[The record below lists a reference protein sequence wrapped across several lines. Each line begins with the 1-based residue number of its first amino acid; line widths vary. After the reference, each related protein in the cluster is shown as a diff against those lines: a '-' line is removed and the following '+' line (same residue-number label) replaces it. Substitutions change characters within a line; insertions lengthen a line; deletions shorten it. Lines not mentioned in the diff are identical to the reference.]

1 MAQPKLNEKV
11 ARSAIFETRAIDQEK
26 RTVELAFATEAPYE
40 RWYGYEILDCTAGSV
55 DLSRLMAAGPLLMD
69 HNAMDQIGVIESVRV
84 DADKVCRA
92 VVRFSKS
99 ARGQEIFQDV
109 IDGIR
114 KNVSVGYMVNAATLV
129 GMIDE
134 IETYRIT
141 AWCPYEIS
149 LVSCPADIQ
158 AGVGRSSQMGDKPKR
173 EDDAESEGLM
183 GAETESEA
191 ESESDSDDCITITS
205 TTTVCIPTGG
215 TMTEQSNQPVD
226 IQAIENGVREAEK
239 SRIAEIRALGEKAA
253 HMGGRD
259 LALEMIS
266 AGGSVDEMKDALLER
281 MPDVS
286 KRAMGDAPA
295 SIGMTKKE
303 VKQYSMVRLLNA
315 LAHPKDSRAQDA
327 AAFELDCAR
336 AAADLSA
343 RAPRGA
349 LVPFDVLG
357 GKRDLNVGT
366 NSAGGFTV
374 ATDLLAQDFI
384 ELLRNAMVLPG
395 LGARMLTGLVGNIAI
410 PRLSG
415 ASTAYW
421 VAESSAPTESQQ
433 TFDQVTMAPKTV
445 GAFTDISR
453 KLLLQSS
460 LDIEAMVRQDLATV
474 LGLAIQ
480 QAAINGSGTAPT
492 PRGILNTSGIGNAS
506 SAGAD
511 GLAPTWAQMISLE
524 SLVASANAD
533 VGTLAYLT
541 NAKVRG
547 KLKGTFTNAT
557 YGEQPVWGLDGMVNG
572 YNAAVTNAVPSD
584 LTKGSGTALSA
595 IIFGNFA
602 DLLIGMWGG
611 LDLTVDP
618 YSNSTSGTLRIVA
631 LQDVDVA
638 VRHAASFAAAT
649 DVVTS

>member
-1 MAQPKLNEKV
+1 MAQPKLNEKA
-11 ARSAIFETRAIDQEK
+11 ARAAAFETRAIDLET

-40 RWYGYEILDCTAGSV
+40 RWYGYEILDCTVASV
-55 DLSRLMAAGPLLMD
+55 DLSRLIASGPLLMD
-69 HNAMDQIGVIESVRV
+69 HDPCDQVGVIESVRI
-84 DADKVCRA
+84 DADRVCRA
-92 VVRFSKS
+92 VVRFSQS
-99 ARGQEIFQDV
+99 TRGQEIFQDV
-109 IDGIR
+109 VDGIR
-114 KNVSVGYMVNAATLV
+114 KNVSVGYMVNAAVLV
-129 GMIDE
+129 GMMDD

-141 AWCPYEIS
+141 SWTPYEIS

-158 AGVGRSSQMGDKPKR
+158 AGVGRSNKACEPKR
-173 EDDAESEGLM
+173 DDALTSTDPMDPNGES
-183 GAETESEA
+183 ETESEG
-191 ESESDSDDCITITS
+191 EDCITVTS

-215 TMTEQSNQPVD
+215 TMTEKTPQPVD
-226 IQAIENGVREAEK
+226 VQAIENGVREAEK
-239 SRIAEIRALGEKAA
+239 SRIAEIRTLGEKAA
-253 HMGGRD
+253 HLGGRD

-266 AGGSVDEMKDALLER
+266 AGRSVDDMKDALLER
-281 MPDVS
+281 MPDMS

-295 SIGMTKKE
+295 TIGMSTQEIRK
-303 VKQYSMVRLLNA
+303 YSLVRLLNA
-315 LAHPKDSRAQDA
+315 LAHPKDLRAQEA

-336 AAADLSA
+336 AAADIA
-343 RAPRGA
+343 VRAPRGA

-357 GKRDLNVGT
+357 GKRDLTVGT
-366 NSAGGFTV
+366 NSAGGYTV

-384 ELLRNAMVLPG
+384 ELLRNAMVLPS

-421 VAESSAPTESQQ
+421 VSESSAPTESQQ
-433 TFDQVTMAPKTV
+433 TFDQVTMSPKTV

-511 GLAPTWAQMISLE
+511 GAAPTWAQIVNLE
-524 SLVASANAD
+524 SLVAAANAD

-557 YGEQPVWGLDGMVNG
+557 YGEQPVWGMDSMVNG

>member
-1 MAQPKLNEKV
+1 MAQPKLNEKI
-11 ARSAIFETRAIDQEK
+11 ARAAVFETRAIDQEK

-40 RWYGYEILDCTAGSV
+40 RWYGYEILDCTAASV
-55 DLSRLMAAGPLLMD
+55 DLSRLIASGPLLMD
-69 HNAMDQIGVIESVRV
+69 HNTSDQIGVIESVRV
-84 DADKVCRA
+84 DPDRICRA
-92 VVRFSKS
+92 IVRFSQS
-99 ARGQEIFQDV
+99 VRGQEIFQDV
-109 IDGIR
+109 VDGIR
-114 KNVSVGYMVNAATLV
+114 KNVSVGYMVNAAVLV
-129 GMIDE
+129 GMMDD

-141 AWCPYEIS
+141 SWCPYEIS

-158 AGVGRSSQMGDKPKR
+158 AGIGRASTKACKPKR
-173 EDDAESEGLM
+173 DDMTDCTDPNDPSCESDTASEG
-183 GAETESEA
+183 E
-191 ESESDSDDCITITS
+191 DCITVTS

-215 TMTEQSNQPVD
+215 TMTEQTPQPVD
-226 IQAIENGVREAEK
+226 VQAIENGVREAEK
-239 SRIAEIRALGEKAA
+239 SRITEIRTLGEKAA

-266 AGGSVDEMKDALLER
+266 AGRSVDDMKDALLER
-281 MPDVS
+281 MPDMS

-295 SIGMTKKE
+295 TIGMSSQEIRK
-303 VKQYSMVRLLNA
+303 YSLVRLLNA
-315 LAHPKDSRAQDA
+315 LAHPKDIRAQEA

-336 AAADLSA
+336 AAADIA
-343 RAPRGA
+343 VRAPRGA

-357 GKRDLNVGT
+357 AKRDLTVGT
-366 NSAGGFTV
+366 NSAGGYTV

-421 VAESSAPTESQQ
+421 VSESSAPTESQQ
-433 TFDQVTMAPKTV
+433 TFDQVTMSPKTV

-511 GLAPTWAQMISLE
+511 GTAPTWAQIINLE
-524 SLVASANAD
+524 SLVAAANAD

-557 YGEQPVWGLDGMVNG
+557 YGEQPVWGMDSTVNG

>member
-11 ARSAIFETRAIDQEK
+11 ARAGVFETRAIDQEQ

-40 RWYGYEILDCTAGSV
+40 RWYGYEILDCTTASV
-55 DLSRLMAAGPLLMD
+55 DLSRLIASGPLLMD
-69 HNAMDQIGVIESVRV
+69 HNTSDQIGVIESVRV
-84 DADKVCRA
+84 DADRICRA
-92 VVRFSKS
+92 VVRFSRS

-109 IDGIR
+109 VDGIR
-114 KNVSVGYMVNAATLV
+114 KNVSVGYMVNSAVLV
-129 GMIDE
+129 GMMDE

-141 AWCPYEIS
+141 SWCPYEIS
-149 LVSCPADIQ
+149 LVSCPADIN
-158 AGVGRSSQMGDKPKR
+158 AGVGRSTDYTDPN
-173 EDDAESEGLM
+173 EL
-183 GAETESEA
+183 
-191 ESESDSDDCITITS
+191 ESESETGSEGEDCFTVTS

-215 TMTEQSNQPVD
+215 TMTEHTPQPVD
-226 IQAIENGVREAEK
+226 VQAIENGVREAER
-239 SRIAEIRALGEKAA
+239 SRIAEIRTLGEKAA

-266 AGGSVDEMKDALLER
+266 AGRSVDDMKDALLER
-281 MPDVS
+281 MPDMS

-295 SIGMTKKE
+295 TIGMSSQEIRK
-303 VKQYSMVRLLNA
+303 YSLVRLLNA
-315 LAHPKDSRAQDA
+315 LAHPKDSRAQES

-336 AAADLSA
+336 AAADIA
-343 RAPRGA
+343 VRAPRGA

-357 GKRDLNVGT
+357 GKRDLTVGT
-366 NSAGGFTV
+366 NSAGGYTV

-421 VAESSAPTESQQ
+421 VSESSAPTESQQ
-433 TFDQVTMAPKTV
+433 TFDQVTMTPKTV

-511 GLAPTWAQMISLE
+511 GNAPTWAQIINLE
-524 SLVASANAD
+524 SLVAAANAD

-557 YGEQPVWGLDGMVNG
+557 YGEQPVWGMDSTVNG

>member
-1 MAQPKLNEKV
+1 MAQPKLNDKA
-11 ARSAIFETRAIDQEK
+11 ARAAAFETRAIDLEK

-40 RWYGYEILDCTAGSV
+40 RWYGYEILDCTVASV
-55 DLSRLMAAGPLLMD
+55 DLSRLIASGPLLMD
-69 HNAMDQIGVIESVRV
+69 HDPCDQVGVIESVRI
-84 DADKVCRA
+84 DADRVCRA
-92 VVRFSKS
+92 VVRFSQS

-114 KNVSVGYMVNAATLV
+114 KNVSVGYMVNAAVLV
-129 GMIDE
+129 GMMDD

-141 AWCPYEIS
+141 SWTPYEIS

-158 AGVGRSSQMGDKPKR
+158 AGVGRSNKACELKR
-173 EDDAESEGLM
+173 DDALTSTDPMDPNGES
-183 GAETESEA
+183 ETESEG
-191 ESESDSDDCITITS
+191 EDCITVTS

-215 TMTEQSNQPVD
+215 TMTEKTPQPVD
-226 IQAIENGVREAEK
+226 VQAIENGVREAEK
-239 SRIAEIRALGEKAA
+239 SRIAEIRTLGEKAA
-253 HMGGRD
+253 HLGGRD

-266 AGGSVDEMKDALLER
+266 AGRSVDDMKDALLER
-281 MPDVS
+281 MPDMS

-295 SIGMTKKE
+295 TIGMSTQEIRK
-303 VKQYSMVRLLNA
+303 YSLVRLLNA
-315 LAHPKDSRAQDA
+315 LAHPKDLRAQEA

-336 AAADLSA
+336 AAADIA
-343 RAPRGA
+343 VRAPRGA

-357 GKRDLNVGT
+357 GKRDLTVGT
-366 NSAGGFTV
+366 NSAGGYTV

-384 ELLRNAMVLPG
+384 ELLRNAMVLPS

-421 VAESSAPTESQQ
+421 VSESSAPTESQQ
-433 TFDQVTMAPKTV
+433 TFDQVTMSPKTV

-511 GLAPTWAQMISLE
+511 GTAPTWAQIVNLE
-524 SLVASANAD
+524 SLVAAANAD

-557 YGEQPVWGLDGMVNG
+557 YGEQPVWGMDSMVNG

>member
-1 MAQPKLNEKV
+1 MAQPKLNEKA
-11 ARSAIFETRAIDQEK
+11 ARAAAFETRAIDLEK

-40 RWYGYEILDCTAGSV
+40 RWYGYEILDCTVASV
-55 DLSRLMAAGPLLMD
+55 DLSRLIASGPLLMD
-69 HNAMDQIGVIESVRV
+69 HDPCDQVGVIESVRI
-84 DADKVCRA
+84 DADRVCRA
-92 VVRFSKS
+92 VVRFSQS

-109 IDGIR
+109 ADGIR
-114 KNVSVGYMVNAATLV
+114 KNVSVGYMVNAAVLV
-129 GMIDE
+129 GMMDD

-141 AWCPYEIS
+141 SWTPYEIS

-158 AGVGRSSQMGDKPKR
+158 AGVGRSNKACEPKR
-173 EDDAESEGLM
+173 DDPLTSTDPMDPNGES
-183 GAETESEA
+183 ETESEG
-191 ESESDSDDCITITS
+191 ENCITVTS

-215 TMTEQSNQPVD
+215 TMTEKTPQPVD
-226 IQAIENGVREAEK
+226 VQAIENGVREAEK
-239 SRIAEIRALGEKAA
+239 ARISEIRTLGEKAA
-253 HMGGRD
+253 HLGGRD

-266 AGGSVDEMKDALLER
+266 AGRSVDDMKDALLER
-281 MPDVS
+281 MPDMS

-295 SIGMTKKE
+295 TIGMSTQEIRK
-303 VKQYSMVRLLNA
+303 YSLVRLLNA
-315 LAHPKDSRAQDA
+315 LAHPKDLRAQEA

-336 AAADLSA
+336 AAADIA
-343 RAPRGA
+343 VRAPRGA

-357 GKRDLNVGT
+357 GKRDLTVGT
-366 NSAGGFTV
+366 NSAGGYTV

-384 ELLRNAMVLPG
+384 ELLRNAMVLPS

-421 VAESSAPTESQQ
+421 VSESSAPTESQQ
-433 TFDQVTMAPKTV
+433 TFDQVTMSPKTV

-511 GLAPTWAQMISLE
+511 GTAPTWAQIVNLE
-524 SLVASANAD
+524 SLVAAANAD

-557 YGEQPVWGLDGMVNG
+557 YGEQPVWGMDSMVNG

>member
-1 MAQPKLNEKV
+1 MAQPKLNEKA
-11 ARSAIFETRAIDQEK
+11 ARAAAFETRAIDLET

-40 RWYGYEILDCTAGSV
+40 RWYGYEILDCTVASV
-55 DLSRLMAAGPLLMD
+55 DLSRLIASGPLLMD
-69 HNAMDQIGVIESVRV
+69 HDPCDQVGVIESVRI
-84 DADKVCRA
+84 DADRVCRA
-92 VVRFSKS
+92 VVRFSQS

-114 KNVSVGYMVNAATLV
+114 KNVSVGYMVNAAVLV
-129 GMIDE
+129 GMMDD

-141 AWCPYEIS
+141 SWTPYEIS

-158 AGVGRSSQMGDKPKR
+158 AGVGRSNKACELKR
-173 EDDAESEGLM
+173 DDALTSTDPMDPNGES
-183 GAETESEA
+183 ETESEG
-191 ESESDSDDCITITS
+191 EDCITVTS

-215 TMTEQSNQPVD
+215 TMTEKTPQPVD
-226 IQAIENGVREAEK
+226 VQAIENGVREAEK
-239 SRIAEIRALGEKAA
+239 SRIAEIRTLGEKAA
-253 HMGGRD
+253 HLGGRD

-266 AGGSVDEMKDALLER
+266 AGRSVDDMKDALLER
-281 MPDVS
+281 MPDMS

-295 SIGMTKKE
+295 TIGMSTQEIRK
-303 VKQYSMVRLLNA
+303 YSLVRLLNA
-315 LAHPKDSRAQDA
+315 LAHPKDLRAQEA

-336 AAADLSA
+336 AAADIA
-343 RAPRGA
+343 VRAPRGA

-357 GKRDLNVGT
+357 GKRDLTVGT
-366 NSAGGFTV
+366 NSAGGYTV

-384 ELLRNAMVLPG
+384 ELLRNAMVLPS

-421 VAESSAPTESQQ
+421 VSESSAPTESQQ
-433 TFDQVTMAPKTV
+433 TFDQVTMSPKTV

-511 GLAPTWAQMISLE
+511 GAAPTWAQIVNLE
-524 SLVASANAD
+524 SLVAAANAD

-557 YGEQPVWGLDGMVNG
+557 YGEQPVWGMDSMVNG

>member
-1 MAQPKLNEKV
+1 MAQPKLNEKA
-11 ARSAIFETRAIDQEK
+11 ARAAAFETRAIDLET

-40 RWYGYEILDCTAGSV
+40 RWYGYEILDCTVASV
-55 DLSRLMAAGPLLMD
+55 DLSRLIASGPLLMD
-69 HNAMDQIGVIESVRV
+69 HDPCDQVGVIESVRI
-84 DADKVCRA
+84 DADRVCRA
-92 VVRFSKS
+92 VVRFSQS

-114 KNVSVGYMVNAATLV
+114 KNVSVGYMVNAAVLV
-129 GMIDE
+129 GMMDD

-141 AWCPYEIS
+141 SWTPYEIS

-158 AGVGRSSQMGDKPKR
+158 AGVGRSNKACELKR
-173 EDDAESEGLM
+173 DDALTSTDPMDPNGES
-183 GAETESEA
+183 ETESEG
-191 ESESDSDDCITITS
+191 EDCITVTS

-215 TMTEQSNQPVD
+215 TMTEKTPQPVD
-226 IQAIENGVREAEK
+226 VQAIENGVREAEK
-239 SRIAEIRALGEKAA
+239 SRIAEIRTLGEKAA
-253 HMGGRD
+253 HLGGRD

-266 AGGSVDEMKDALLER
+266 AGRSVDDMKDALLER
-281 MPDVS
+281 MPDMS

-295 SIGMTKKE
+295 TIGMSTQEIRK
-303 VKQYSMVRLLNA
+303 YSLVRLLNA
-315 LAHPKDSRAQDA
+315 LAHPKDLRAQEA

-336 AAADLSA
+336 AAADIA
-343 RAPRGA
+343 VRAPRGA

-357 GKRDLNVGT
+357 GKRDLTVGT
-366 NSAGGFTV
+366 NSAGGYTV

-384 ELLRNAMVLPG
+384 ELLRNAMVLPS

-421 VAESSAPTESQQ
+421 VSESSAPTESQQ
-433 TFDQVTMAPKTV
+433 TFDQVTMSPKTV

-511 GLAPTWAQMISLE
+511 GTAPTWAQIVNLE
-524 SLVASANAD
+524 SLVAAANAD

-557 YGEQPVWGLDGMVNG
+557 YGEQPVWGMDSMVNG

>member
-1 MAQPKLNEKV
+1 MAQPKLNEKA
-11 ARSAIFETRAIDQEK
+11 ARAAAFETRAIDLET

-40 RWYGYEILDCTAGSV
+40 RWYGYEILDCTVASV
-55 DLSRLMAAGPLLMD
+55 DLSRLIASGPLLMD
-69 HNAMDQIGVIESVRV
+69 HDPCDQVGVIESVRI
-84 DADKVCRA
+84 DADRVCRA
-92 VVRFSKS
+92 VVRFSQS

-114 KNVSVGYMVNAATLV
+114 KNVSVGYMVNAAVLV
-129 GMIDE
+129 GMMDD

-141 AWCPYEIS
+141 SWTPYEIS

-158 AGVGRSSQMGDKPKR
+158 AGVGRSNKACELKR
-173 EDDAESEGLM
+173 DDALTSTDPMDPNGES
-183 GAETESEA
+183 ETESEG
-191 ESESDSDDCITITS
+191 EDCITVTS

-215 TMTEQSNQPVD
+215 TMTEKTPQPVD
-226 IQAIENGVREAEK
+226 VQAIEYGVREAEK
-239 SRIAEIRALGEKAA
+239 SRIAEIRTLGEKAA
-253 HMGGRD
+253 HLGGRD

-266 AGGSVDEMKDALLER
+266 AGRSVDDMKDALLER
-281 MPDVS
+281 MPDMS

-295 SIGMTKKE
+295 TIGMSTQEIRK
-303 VKQYSMVRLLNA
+303 YSLVRLLNA
-315 LAHPKDSRAQDA
+315 LAHPKDLRAQEA

-336 AAADLSA
+336 AAADIA
-343 RAPRGA
+343 VRAPRGA

-357 GKRDLNVGT
+357 GKRDLTVGT
-366 NSAGGFTV
+366 NSAGGYTV

-384 ELLRNAMVLPG
+384 ELLRNAMVLPS

-421 VAESSAPTESQQ
+421 VSESSAPTESQQ
-433 TFDQVTMAPKTV
+433 TFDQVTMSPKTV

-511 GLAPTWAQMISLE
+511 GTAPTWAQIVNLE
-524 SLVASANAD
+524 SLVAAANAD

-557 YGEQPVWGLDGMVNG
+557 YGEQPVWGMDSMVNG

>member
-1 MAQPKLNEKV
+1 MAQPKLNEKA
-11 ARSAIFETRAIDQEK
+11 ARAAAFETRAIDLET

-40 RWYGYEILDCTAGSV
+40 RWYGYEILDCTVASV
-55 DLSRLMAAGPLLMD
+55 DLSRLIASGPLLMD
-69 HNAMDQIGVIESVRV
+69 HDPCDQVGVIESVRI
-84 DADKVCRA
+84 DADRVCRA
-92 VVRFSKS
+92 VVRFSQS

-109 IDGIR
+109 VDGIR
-114 KNVSVGYMVNAATLV
+114 KNVSVGYMVNAAVLV
-129 GMIDE
+129 GMMDD

-141 AWCPYEIS
+141 SWTPYEIS

-158 AGVGRSSQMGDKPKR
+158 AGVGRSNKACELKR
-173 EDDAESEGLM
+173 DDALTSTDPMDPNGES
-183 GAETESEA
+183 ETESEG
-191 ESESDSDDCITITS
+191 EDCITVTS

-215 TMTEQSNQPVD
+215 TMTEKTPQPVD
-226 IQAIENGVREAEK
+226 VQAIENGVREAEK
-239 SRIAEIRALGEKAA
+239 SRIAEIRTLGEKAA
-253 HMGGRD
+253 HLGGRD

-266 AGGSVDEMKDALLER
+266 AGRSVDDMKDALLER
-281 MPDVS
+281 MPDMS

-295 SIGMTKKE
+295 TIGMSTQEIRK
-303 VKQYSMVRLLNA
+303 YSLVRLLNA
-315 LAHPKDSRAQDA
+315 LAHPKDLRAQEA

-336 AAADLSA
+336 AAADIA
-343 RAPRGA
+343 VRAPRGA

-357 GKRDLNVGT
+357 GKRDLTVGT
-366 NSAGGFTV
+366 NSAGGYTV

-384 ELLRNAMVLPG
+384 ELLRNAMVLPS

-421 VAESSAPTESQQ
+421 VSESSAPTESQQ
-433 TFDQVTMAPKTV
+433 TFDQVTMSPKTV

-511 GLAPTWAQMISLE
+511 GTAPTWAQIVNLE
-524 SLVASANAD
+524 SLVAAANAD

-557 YGEQPVWGLDGMVNG
+557 YGEQPVWGMDSMVNG

>member
-1 MAQPKLNEKV
+1 MAQPKLNEKA
-11 ARSAIFETRAIDQEK
+11 ARAAAFETRAIDLEK

-40 RWYGYEILDCTAGSV
+40 RWYGYEILDCTVASV
-55 DLSRLMAAGPLLMD
+55 DLSRLIASGPLLMD
-69 HNAMDQIGVIESVRV
+69 HDPCDQVGVIESVRI
-84 DADKVCRA
+84 DADRVCRA
-92 VVRFSKS
+92 VVRFSQS

-114 KNVSVGYMVNAATLV
+114 KNVSVGYMVNAAVLV
-129 GMIDE
+129 GMMDD

-141 AWCPYEIS
+141 SWTPYEIS

-158 AGVGRSSQMGDKPKR
+158 AGVGRSNKACELKR
-173 EDDAESEGLM
+173 DDALTSTDPMDPNGES
-183 GAETESEA
+183 ETESEG
-191 ESESDSDDCITITS
+191 EDCITVTS

-215 TMTEQSNQPVD
+215 TMTEKTPQPVD
-226 IQAIENGVREAEK
+226 VQAIENGVREAEK
-239 SRIAEIRALGEKAA
+239 SRIAEIRTLGEKAA
-253 HMGGRD
+253 HLGGRD

-266 AGGSVDEMKDALLER
+266 AGRSVDDMKDALLER
-281 MPDVS
+281 MPDMS

-295 SIGMTKKE
+295 TIGMSTQEIRK
-303 VKQYSMVRLLNA
+303 YSLVRLLNA
-315 LAHPKDSRAQDA
+315 LAHPKDLRAQEA

-336 AAADLSA
+336 AAADIA
-343 RAPRGA
+343 VRAPRGA

-357 GKRDLNVGT
+357 GKRDLTVGT
-366 NSAGGFTV
+366 NSAGGYTV

-384 ELLRNAMVLPG
+384 ELLRNAMVLPS

-421 VAESSAPTESQQ
+421 VSESSAPTESQQ
-433 TFDQVTMAPKTV
+433 TFDQVTMSPKTV

-511 GLAPTWAQMISLE
+511 GTAPTWAQIVNLE
-524 SLVASANAD
+524 SLVAAANAD

-557 YGEQPVWGLDGMVNG
+557 YGEQPVWGMDSMVNG